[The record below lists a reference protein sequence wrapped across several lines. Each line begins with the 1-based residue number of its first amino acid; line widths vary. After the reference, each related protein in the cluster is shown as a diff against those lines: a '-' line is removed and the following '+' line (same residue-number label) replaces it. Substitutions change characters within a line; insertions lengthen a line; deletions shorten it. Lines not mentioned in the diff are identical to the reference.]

1 MVKEL
6 AGTPLETGL
15 CLNFKDRHYTV
26 GREIERERNGENNNE
41 RNVQAETHSKI
52 NKKEGEGGEETHT
65 VRKERR
71 K

>member
-26 GREIERERNGENNNE
+26 GREIERERNGQNNNE

-52 NKKEGEGGEETHT
+52 NKK
-65 VRKERR
+65 
-71 K
+71 